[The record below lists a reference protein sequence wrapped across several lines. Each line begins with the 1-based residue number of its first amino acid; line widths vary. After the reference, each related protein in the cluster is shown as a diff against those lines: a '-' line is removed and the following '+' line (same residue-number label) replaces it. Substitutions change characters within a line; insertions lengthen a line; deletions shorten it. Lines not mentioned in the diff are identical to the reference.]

1 MKSMQVQLI
10 VSEENTADPSLEFDF
25 DKEEVARA
33 VCEKVLEQE
42 GCPLPAEVSL
52 SYVGDEEIR
61 SINSA
66 CRGLDQSTDVLSFPN
81 LPFEGAGGPGDWG
94 LLTDAEGGTMQAD
107 FMDPESGRLL
117 LGDIVLNLNR
127 TASQAQEYG
136 HSRKREFA
144 FLIAHSMLHLCGYD
158 HMTPEDA
165 AVMFARQESVLA
177 ALQITREV

>member
-1 MKSMQVQLI
+1 MKNMQLQLI

-25 DKEEVARA
+25 DKEEIARA
-33 VCEKVLEQE
+33 VCEKVLELE
-42 GCPLPAEVSL
+42 ACPVPAEVSL

-81 LPFEGAGGPGDWG
+81 LAFEGADGPGNWEI
-94 LLTDAEGGTMQAD
+94 LLESGEGTVPAD
-107 FMDPESGRLL
+107 YMDPESGCLL

-127 TASQAQEYG
+127 TASQAEEYG

-165 AVMFARQESVLA
+165 AVMFARQESILS

>member
-1 MKSMQVQLI
+1 MQVQLI

-25 DKEEVARA
+25 DKEAVAKA

-42 GCPLPAEVSL
+42 GCPVPAEVSL

-61 SINSA
+61 SINST

-81 LPFEGAGGPGDWG
+81 LAFEGAGGP
-94 LLTDAEGGTMQAD
+94 EGWEVLKSAQTEGAASAD
-107 FMDPESGRLL
+107 FMDPETGCLL

-127 TASQAQEYG
+127 TASQAKEYG

-165 AVMFARQESVLA
+165 EVMFARQESVLS

>member
-1 MKSMQVQLI
+1 MQLQLI

-25 DKEEVARA
+25 DKEEIARA
-33 VCEKVLEQE
+33 VCEKALELE
-42 GCPLPAEVSL
+42 GCPVPAEVSL

-61 SINSA
+61 SINST

-81 LPFEGAGGPGDWG
+81 LPFEGADGPGNWEI
-94 LLTDAEGGTMQAD
+94 LLSAD
-107 FMDPESGRLL
+107 GSTAADLMDPETGCLL

-127 TASQAQEYG
+127 TASQAEEYG

-165 AVMFARQESVLA
+165 AVMFDRQESILS

>member
-25 DKEEVARA
+25 DMEEVARA
-33 VCEKVLEQE
+33 VCETVLEQE
-42 GCPLPAEVSL
+42 ACPVPAEVSL

-61 SINSA
+61 SINYE
-66 CRGLDQSTDVLSFPN
+66 CRGLDQVTDVLSFPN
-81 LPFEGAGGPGDWG
+81 FPFEGADGPGDWAI
-94 LLTDAEGGTMQAD
+94 LSDAEGSAMQAD
-107 FMDPESGRLL
+107 LMDPESGRLL

-127 TASQAQEYG
+127 TASQAEEFG

-165 AVMFARQESVLA
+165 SVMFARQESVLS